1 MGGSAEKLVFFGCF
15 FSVCFPSGA
24 AEVSDLQMA
33 GQGRTILITK
43 FDSCIVPTSALQFL
57 ADL

>member
-1 MGGSAEKLVFFGCF
+1 MGGAAEKVFFFGSF
-15 FSVCFPSGA
+15 FVCFPSGTTV
-24 AEVSDLQMA
+24 VSDLQMV

-57 ADL
+57 DDL